1 MNNPFLGVVRNE
13 MQAGNYWSGVGVRVE
28 SSLRETAGHGEEVPY
43 GKQVLRTE
51 CKGGSWDWARI
62 WEIMPESDHE
72 AVREGSEHGLWTQ

>member
-51 CKGGSWDWARI
+51 CKGEVGTGQRFGKLCMRV
-62 WEIMPESDHE
+62 IMK
-72 AVREGSEHGLWTQ
+72 Q